1 MFCLG
6 FLLTK
11 FFIQKN
17 NSAFVYRIPFYCLLL
32 AIIGMAAENIAWI
45 FRISLN
51 LGFISIPVT
60 AMRCI
65 TFTSWIFYTI
75 RYQAIGFFIEGLT
88 DKKLSFNWY
97 QIVFAIGSAILSI
110 MFIYTAYLQITNQEV
125 ATIGVS
131 LIKTTVLFT
140 SSMFLPSIYISIKK
154 LRNPAIP
161 VIIKKQLTIFLQYF
175 LVPTIFLELLQVIP
189 FFGPLGALAN
199 PHSLLE
205 ACSTILITVSI
216 IFCSQKIVGF
226 RFFNFTPAMLES
238 SKGSFSTDLKDAI
251 EHVSNVSNE
260 HEIIYI
266 SQHFL
271 SQSFNIPTSTIFLH
285 FRHKKNDA
293 TFINSSISLHH
304 HIIENFISQEHNIE
318 LLHSYKILI
327 ADEIAFDAY
336 YEEKDSDKNK
346 LLEFLQSINCS
357 VFLPLF
363 NNKTI
368 VAYLYIL
375 HHHEH
380 KFYNQ
385 NAQIKL
391 TIFGNYLASAIH
403 ILKNNDLLNFAQEH
417 KKIKEELYFKH
428 KETEQIKETI
438 ANLIKQKAHFQIGII
453 FYKNGHF
460 IFGNHTAS
468 ELIAINPNQQK
479 NHPLSIVLHKFAHAV
494 DVFRA
499 EQCQLVD
506 GPSGN
511 QLQLCGIPHLD
522 RNAGII
528 ITVHKPDAA
537 DIIKYQSHLL
547 KDPSQRDYLLYLETT
562 KSGQLINQLLP
573 SNSETILNFKIQ
585 LLKIALTKKATLLDV
600 HFDDL
605 QNTVEIIHAISLREG
620 LHTINL
626 TPNQQKYNL
635 CVQLFGINPLL
646 QETKELPIFERFSS
660 GTLCIKNIDLLDL
673 ETQDKLAHFIR
684 YGLYTPVKS
693 AQQKTSE
700 IRIICTVS
708 NDINLLV
715 LNGQLSKKLYD
726 ELLTTSLHMPS
737 MLLLDSFETEK
748 LIDSLAQQ
756 SLQDSKQPTQTL
768 SEKEKQQI
776 ITQQPA
782 SLAEMKT
789 KIKYILSK
797 KRPEETTQLVQ
808 AAHFDKEFESANPD
822 LMRASRLGKHCLK
835 DPKLMAVLWD
845 TFKSQNKIAEFLQVN
860 RSSVNRRCKEYNLF
874 I

>member
-1 MFCLG
+1 MICLG
-6 FLLTK
+6 FLLIK

-17 NSAFVYRIPFYCLLL
+17 NNAFVYRVPFYCLLL
-32 AIIGMAAENIAWI
+32 AIVGMAAENIAWI

-51 LGFISIPVT
+51 LGFISIPIT
-60 AMRCI
+60 TMRCI

-75 RYQAIGFFIEGLT
+75 RYQAISFFIEGLT

-97 QIVFAIGSAILSI
+97 QIIFATGSTLLCLA
-110 MFIYTAYLQITNQEV
+110 FVYTAYLQI
-125 ATIGVS
+125 IGHDIALLAS
-131 LIKTTVLFT
+131 QILKTTVIFT
-140 SSMFLPSIYISIKK
+140 MCMFVPSIYGSIKK

-175 LVPTIFLELLQVIP
+175 LVPAVCLEFLQVIP

-205 ACSTILITVSI
+205 ACSTILITISI
-216 IFCSQKIVGF
+216 IFCAQKIVGF
-226 RFFNFTPAMLES
+226 RFFNFNQTMLES
-238 SKGSFSTDLKDAI
+238 QTTSFSTDLKEAI

-271 SQSFNIPTSTIFLH
+271 AQSFNIPTSTIFLH
-285 FRHKKNDA
+285 FRHKKNDNS
-293 TFINSSISLHH
+293 FINSSISLHH
-304 HIIENFISQEHNIE
+304 HIIENFISQESNIE
-318 LLHSYKILI
+318 LLHTYKILV

-336 YEEKDSDKNK
+336 YEEKGSAKNN
-346 LLEFLQSINCS
+346 LLDFLQSINCS

-380 KFYNQ
+380 KFYSQ

-403 ILKNNDLLNFAQEH
+403 ILKNNDLLDFAQEH

-428 KETEQIKETI
+428 KEAEQIKETI

-460 IFGNHTAS
+460 IFGNQTAS
-468 ELIAINPNQQK
+468 ELIGINPNQQK
-479 NHPLSIVLHKFAHAV
+479 NNPLAAVLHKFGHAV
-494 DVFRA
+494 DSFRA
-499 EQCQLVD
+499 EQCQLID
-506 GPSGN
+506 GLHGN

-537 DIIKYQSHLL
+537 DIIKHQSHLL

-562 KSGQLINQLLP
+562 KSGQLINQLIP

-620 LHTINL
+620 LHTIQL

-646 QETKELPIFERFSS
+646 QEIKELPVFERFSS

-673 ETQDKLAHFIR
+673 ETQEKLAHFIR

-693 AQQKTSE
+693 AQQKTSD
-700 IRIICTVS
+700 IRLICTVS
-708 NDINLLV
+708 HDINLLL
-715 LNGQLSKKLYD
+715 LNGQLSKTLYE
-726 ELLTTSLHMPS
+726 ELQTTTLHMPS
-737 MLLLDSFETEK
+737 MLLLDPSETEK

-756 SLQDSKQPTQTL
+756 STQDSKAQTL
-768 SEKEKQQI
+768 ALTEKEKQQI

-782 SLAEMKT
+782 SLAEMKV

-797 KRPEETTQLVQ
+797 KKPEDSTNSIQP
-808 AAHFDKEFESANPD
+808 AHFEPEFESANPD
-822 LMRASRLGKHCLK
+822 LMRALRLGKHCLK
-835 DPKLMAVLWD
+835 DPKLMAILWD
-845 TFKSQNKIAEFLQVN
+845 TFKSQNKIAEFLHVN